1 MEEPSWPFLPV
12 PRTSSSESRST
23 TSTRSRDLFQARL
36 DNLEASGLDP
46 KAYALA
52 NIAALIAADAA
63 PASYV
68 FQVEF
73 ALEVGVT
80 PEEILGLLVALNPT
94 LGNIRIV
101 SAAAELAFALG
112 IDLDDELED
121 EEEE

>member
-1 MEEPSWPFLPV
+1 MPVSSGTSDIFLGLAQHDAG
-12 PRTSSSESRST
+12 SLEG
-23 TSTRSRDLFQARL
+23 LFKARL

-46 KAYALA
+46 KTYSLA

-68 FQVEF
+68 FQVAF

-94 LGNIRIV
+94 VGNVRIV
-101 SAAAELAFALG
+101 SAAAEIAFALG
-112 IDLDDELED
+112 IDLDADEG
-121 EEEE
+121 

>member
-1 MEEPSWPFLPV
+1 MAVSPGTTDALFGV
-12 PRTSSSESRST
+12 ARHDSSALESLFAARS
-23 TSTRSRDLFQARL
+23 

-46 KAYALA
+46 KTYALV

-68 FQVEF
+68 FQVAF
-73 ALEVGVT
+73 ALEAGVT

-94 LGNIRIV
+94 VGNVRIV

-112 IDLDDELED
+112 LELDADVS
-121 EEEE
+121 

>member
-1 MEEPSWPFLPV
+1 MPV
-12 PRTSSSESRST
+12 SSGTGDILIAVAQHDASALEG
-23 TSTRSRDLFQARL
+23 LFKARL

-46 KAYALA
+46 KTYALV

-68 FQVEF
+68 FQVAF
-73 ALEVGVT
+73 ALEAGVT

-94 LGNIRIV
+94 VGNVRIV

-112 IDLDDELED
+112 LELDADQS
-121 EEEE
+121 